1 MFKRIKCITNRHP
14 RFLKEVYKH
23 DVLIDLQNDERFIK
37 RGEPF
42 IRWDDGA
49 WDLWRMADPKQMIFE
64 ILDDEKLRNH
74 MIEGHKRIAKE
85 MNAQ

>member
-49 WDLWRMADPKQMIFE
+49 WDLWRMADPPRMMGRFE
-64 ILDDEKLRNH
+64 NLGRAVFYGRSMK
-74 MIEGHKRIAKE
+74 
-85 MNAQ
+85 